1 MGSQIEVK
9 DLYKSFEGR
18 QVLQG
23 VNLTAPEGQITVI
36 LGRSGAGKSVLLKH
50 MIGLLKPDR
59 GQVIVGGRDI
69 TRMGDKEITELRKRF
84 GMLFQEGALFDS
96 LTVAENVA
104 FPLREHTKLPEKE
117 IQEIVGEK
125 LSQVGLA
132 EDKDKMPSEL
142 SGGMRRRAALARAL
156 ALDPDI
162 VLFDEPTT
170 GLDPVVASTIED
182 LILETQR
189 RLGKTFV
196 VITHDLKTALRIGGR
211 LALLEQGRI
220 AVEGPPEEVLLSGH
234 PLLEA
239 FLLRERS
246 LPKEVKG

>member
-1 MGSQIEVK
+1 MIEVK
-9 DLYKSFEGR
+9 GLYKSFGDQE
-18 QVLQG
+18 VLRG
-23 VNLTAPEGQITVI
+23 VDLLVPKGQITVI

-50 MIGLLKPDR
+50 MIGLIRPDR
-59 GQVIVGGRDI
+59 GQILVMGKDI
-69 TRMGDKEITELRKRF
+69 TKMREKELTQLRKRF

-104 FPLREHTKLPEKE
+104 FPLREHTDLSEKE
-117 IQEIVGEK
+117 IREIVKEK

-132 EDKDKMPSEL
+132 GDMEKMPAEL

-170 GLDPVVASTIED
+170 GLDPVVAATIED
-182 LILETQR
+182 LIIETQR

-196 VITHDLKTALRIGGR
+196 VITHDLKTALRIGQK
-211 LALLEQGRI
+211 LALLDRGQIALQGR
-220 AVEGPPEEVLLSGH
+220 PEDVLRSGH

-239 FLLRERS
+239 FLRRERS
-246 LPKEVKG
+246 PIVKEVMG

>member
-1 MGSQIEVK
+1 MIEVK
-9 DLYKSFEGR
+9 GLYKSFGDQE
-18 QVLQG
+18 VLRG
-23 VNLTAPEGQITVI
+23 VDLLVPKGQITVI

-50 MIGLLKPDR
+50 MIGLIRPDR
-59 GQVIVGGRDI
+59 GQILVMGKDI
-69 TRMGDKEITELRKRF
+69 TKMREKELTQLRKRF

-104 FPLREHTKLPEKE
+104 FPLREHTDLSEKE
-117 IQEIVGEK
+117 IREIVKEK

-132 EDKDKMPSEL
+132 GDMEKMPAEL

-170 GLDPVVASTIED
+170 GLDPVVAATIED
-182 LILETQR
+182 LIIETQR

-196 VITHDLKTALRIGGR
+196 VITHDLKTALRIGQK
-211 LALLEQGRI
+211 LALLDRGQIALQGK
-220 AVEGPPEEVLLSGH
+220 PEDVLRSGH

-239 FLLRERS
+239 FLRRERS
-246 LPKEVKG
+246 PVVKEVMG

>member
-1 MGSQIEVK
+1 MIEVK
-9 DLYKSFEGR
+9 GLYKSFGDQE
-18 QVLQG
+18 VLRG
-23 VNLTAPEGQITVI
+23 VDLLVPKGQITVI

-50 MIGLLKPDR
+50 MIGLIRPDR
-59 GQVIVGGRDI
+59 GQILVMGKDI
-69 TRMGDKEITELRKRF
+69 TKMREKELTQLRKRF

-104 FPLREHTKLPEKE
+104 FPLREHTDLSEKE
-117 IQEIVGEK
+117 IREIVKEK

-132 EDKDKMPSEL
+132 GDMEKMPAEL

-170 GLDPVVASTIED
+170 GLDPVVAATIED
-182 LILETQR
+182 LIIETQR

-196 VITHDLKTALRIGGR
+196 VITHDLKTALRIGQK
-211 LALLEQGRI
+211 LALLDRGQIALQGR
-220 AVEGPPEEVLLSGH
+220 PEDVLRSGH

-239 FLLRERS
+239 FLRRERS
-246 LPKEVKG
+246 PVVKEVMG